1 MIYIILSF
9 SKFRLFGLS
18 NHRYLFA
25 YVFHTFKKLYDT
37 PVLCLLLPYYAYGW
51 FITNSV
57 TVCWMSRLII
67 IGNNTVGW
75 TFTKMT
81 ARSEV
86 RNTDTNAERYIRL
99 FDISKRNNVH
109 FFLREKNGLG
119 YRPFNFLESD
129 PCHTRKFLS
138 LCHQIFMNFFTSYLH
153 RIYILQRNSFHLFQ
167 LYFIRNFQ
175 ALQTIQT
182 ACILFVILEHVSK
195 RSWETYLL
203 WFNRYTHCNIAWSW
217 KLKVGREV
225 LKTVMNRRTDESRRS
240 E

>member
-25 YVFHTFKKLYDT
+25 YVFHTFKKLYNT
-37 PVLCLLLPYYAYGW
+37 LVLCSLLPYYACGW
-51 FITNSV
+51 FITNNV
-57 TVCWMSRLII
+57 TVCWTSRLII
-67 IGNNTVGW
+67 IGNNTAGW

-109 FFLREKNGLG
+109 FFLREKNRSG

-129 PCHTRKFLS
+129 PRHTRKFLS
-138 LCHQIFMNFFTSYLH
+138 LCHRIFMNFFTSYLH
-153 RIYILQRNSFHLFQ
+153 RIYIVFTFSKEILSIFFN
-167 LYFIRNFQ
+167 
-175 ALQTIQT
+175 
-182 ACILFVILEHVSK
+182 CILFKIFKHFKLYKLLVFYSLFSNTYRNALEKLTSYGSTVIHIVISRDLE
-195 RSWETYLL
+195 
-203 WFNRYTHCNIAWSW
+203 NW
-217 KLKVGREV
+217 K
-225 LKTVMNRRTDESRRS
+225 
-240 E
+240 